1 MPARAAAVEH
11 AVGRIGAAFRLS
23 RLYPATHPAVAE
35 ALTQLRAA
43 LTAVAPV
50 LPVELRVL
58 PHGAHWTG
66 APAPAAGHGG
76 GALAD
81 LGALLF
87 TRGVRMVTLGPGA
100 TLEHVL
106 VLFGVATGAAG
117 LEDTGL
123 GPIALSRAARRST
136 QRIAIDLAA
145 EPEQPGGP
153 EFPWQRTT
161 TGVVFRPEALPA
173 EIAARRGIQAM
184 RTARDAASRE
194 TAAATLAPVATELV
208 TRRHAGLAA
217 EAILALEAAREAEA
231 GQVGP
236 GLARAAAAF
245 ADGGVAVLLIERL
258 ADPHVP
264 PGERDLVARA
274 VGLLAD
280 VAAGL
285 VVDAYLAAP
294 AEGREPFRAAI
305 RSSGERA
312 IAPLEPYLGDLRPEV
327 VAAAAEFIGL
337 IGGPRTADLL
347 TPRVRH
353 SDARVREAA
362 LLGLAHVGGRPL
374 VRTAVPA
381 LRDANAAVRA
391 AAARA
396 VGAAGDLSAVAVLVR
411 RSDDEDDEGALAEVL
426 RAIGRLGGP
435 GALEAL
441 TRFAQPGTVLRR
453 RSPFVRSAA
462 VTALAQ
468 VPGPEARALLE
479 HYTHDR
485 EPAVRRAAQAAMTT

>member
-1 MPARAAAVEH
+1 MDARAAAVEH
-11 AVGRIGAAFRLS
+11 AIGRIGAGFRLS

-35 ALTQLRAA
+35 ALAQVRAA
-43 LTAVAPV
+43 LTAVTLA

-66 APAPAAGHGG
+66 APAPAPGHAGGP
-76 GALAD
+76 LAD

-87 TRGVRMVTLGPGA
+87 TRGVRTATLGPGT

-106 VLFGVATGAAG
+106 VLFGVATGATG
-117 LEDTGL
+117 LEDAGL

-136 QRIAIDLAA
+136 QRIAIDPATEA
-145 EPEQPGGP
+145 EASGGS
-153 EFPWQRTT
+153 EFPRPRATA
-161 TGVVFRPEALPA
+161 GMVFRPDALPA

-184 RTARDAASRE
+184 RAARDVPARE
-194 TAAATLAPVATELV
+194 AAAAALAPVAAELV
-208 TRRHAGLAA
+208 AQRHAGLAA
-217 EAILALEAAREAEA
+217 EAILALDAARQAEP

-236 GLARAAAAF
+236 TLARAAAAF
-245 ADGGVAVLLIERL
+245 AAGDVAVLLIERL

-264 PGERDLVARA
+264 SAERDLVARA
-274 VGLLAD
+274 VGPLAD

-285 VVDAYLAAP
+285 MVDAYLAAP
-294 AEGREPFRAAI
+294 EEGREPFRAAI
-305 RSSGERA
+305 RGGGELA
-312 IAPLEPYLGDLRPEV
+312 IAPLEPYLADARPD
-327 VAAAAEFIGL
+327 VAAVAAEFVGL
-337 IGGPRTADLL
+337 VGSARTGELL

-353 SDARVREAA
+353 ADERVRAAA
-362 LLGLAHVGGRPL
+362 LLGLARVGGRAL

-381 LRDANAAVRA
+381 LRDVSAAVRA

-396 VGAAGDLSAVAVLVR
+396 VAAAGDLSAVEVLVR
-411 RSDDEDDEGALAEVL
+411 RADEEDDEGTLAAVL
-426 RAIGRLGGP
+426 RAIGTLGGP
-435 GALEAL
+435 GALDAL

-468 VPGPEARALLE
+468 LPGPEARALLD

>member
-1 MPARAAAVEH
+1 MDTRAAAVDH
-11 AVGRIGAAFRLS
+11 ALGRIGAAFRLS

-35 ALTQLRAA
+35 ALAQVRAA
-43 LTAVAPV
+43 LTAVAPA

-66 APAPAAGHGG
+66 GSAPGHGG
-76 GALAD
+76 GPLAD

-87 TRGVRMVTLGPGA
+87 TRGVRSA
-100 TLEHVL
+100 TIGTGTALEHVL
-106 VLFGVATGAAG
+106 VLFGVATGATG
-117 LEDTGL
+117 LEDAGL

-136 QRIAIDLAA
+136 QRIAVDLPA
-145 EPEQPGGP
+145 EADAPGGP
-153 EFPWQRTT
+153 EFPWQRAT
-161 TGVVFRPEALPA
+161 TGLVFRPDALPA

-184 RTARDAASRE
+184 RAARDAIARE
-194 TAAATLAPVATELV
+194 AAAAALTPVAAELV
-208 TRRHAGLAA
+208 ARRHAGLAA
-217 EAILALEAAREAEA
+217 EAILVLDAARQADPE
-231 GQVGP
+231 QVGP
-236 GLARAAAAF
+236 SLARAVAAF
-245 ADGGVAVLLIERL
+245 ADGNVAVLLIERL

-264 PGERDLVARA
+264 SAERELVARA

-285 VVDAYLAAP
+285 MVDAYLAAP
-294 AEGREPFRAAI
+294 AEGREPFRTAI
-305 RSSGERA
+305 QSSGERA
-312 IAPLEPYLGDLRPEV
+312 IAPLEPYLADPRPEV
-327 VAAAAEFIGL
+327 AAVAAEFIGL
-337 IGGPRTADLL
+337 AGGARTGDLL
-347 TPRVRH
+347 MPRVRH
-353 SDARVREAA
+353 PDARVREAA
-362 LLGLAHVGGRPL
+362 LLGLARVGGRPL

-381 LRDANAAVRA
+381 LRDPNAGVRA

-396 VGAAGDLSAVAVLVR
+396 VAAAGDLSAVEVLVR
-411 RSDDEDDEGALAEVL
+411 RADEEDDEGTLAEVL

-435 GALEAL
+435 GALDAL

-462 VTALAQ
+462 VTALGQ
-468 VPGPEARALLE
+468 LPGSEARALLE

>member
-1 MPARAAAVEH
+1 MEARAAAVEH
-11 AVGRIGAAFRLS
+11 ALGRIGAAFRLS

-35 ALTQLRAA
+35 ALAQVRAA
-43 LTAVAPV
+43 LTAVAPA
-50 LPVELRVL
+50 LPVEVRVL
-58 PHGAHWTG
+58 PHGAQWTG
-66 APAPAAGHGG
+66 APQPAPGHAPGP
-76 GALAD
+76 LAD

-87 TRGVRMVTLGPGA
+87 TRGVRTATLGPG
-100 TLEHVL
+100 TVLEHVL
-106 VLFGVATGAAG
+106 VLFAVATGATG
-117 LEDTGL
+117 LEDAGL

-136 QRIAIDLAA
+136 QRIALDPAA
-145 EPEQPGGP
+145 EVEPAGGA
-153 EFPWQRTT
+153 EFPRPRATA
-161 TGVVFRPEALPA
+161 GMVFRPDALPA

-184 RTARDAASRE
+184 RAARDAAARE
-194 TAAATLAPVATELV
+194 AAATTLAPVVAELV
-208 TRRHAGLAA
+208 ARRHAGLAA
-217 EAILALEAAREAEA
+217 EAILALDAARQAEP

-236 GLARAAAAF
+236 ALARAAAAF
-245 ADGGVAVLLIERL
+245 ADGEVAVLLIERL
-258 ADPHVP
+258 ADPHAP

-294 AEGREPFRAAI
+294 AEAREPFRSAI

-312 IAPLEPYLGDLRPEV
+312 IAPLEPYLADGRPEV
-327 VAAAAEFIGL
+327 AAVAAEFIGL
-337 IGGPRTADLL
+337 AGGARTVDLL

-353 SDARVREAA
+353 PDPRVREAA
-362 LLGLAHVGGRPL
+362 LLGLARAGGRPL

-381 LRDANAAVRA
+381 LRDASAAVRA

-396 VGAAGDLSAVAVLVR
+396 VAAAGDLSAVEVLVR
-411 RSDDEDDEGALAEVL
+411 RADEEEDEVTLAEVL
-426 RAIGRLGGP
+426 GAIGRLGGP
-435 GALEAL
+435 GSLDAL
-441 TRFAQPGTVLRR
+441 TRFAQPGTMLRR

-462 VTALAQ
+462 VAALAQ

-485 EPAVRRAAQAAMTT
+485 EPAVRRAAQAAMTP